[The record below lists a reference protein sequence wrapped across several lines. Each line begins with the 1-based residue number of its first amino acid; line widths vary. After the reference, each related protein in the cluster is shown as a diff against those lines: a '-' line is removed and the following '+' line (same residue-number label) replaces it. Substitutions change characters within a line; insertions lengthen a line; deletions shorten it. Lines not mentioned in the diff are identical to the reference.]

1 MDECEGGSRRA
12 TLSPYSPSIWV
23 RLPDYAPRSLA
34 TRPHPDGS
42 RDPVAYLAQ
51 LCGGTLPIRIA
62 RSARNA
68 RTLEILEN
76 LRLDDFGG
84 IDTEIKPYRASGAD
98 ISAAEWPVVQRT
110 RALLHA

>member
-1 MDECEGGSRRA
+1 MRGWFASRHP
-12 TLSPYSPSIWV
+12 LPLSPSIWV
-23 RLPDYAPRSLA
+23 RLPDCASRSLA

-62 RSARNA
+62 RNA

-84 IDTEIKPYRASGAD
+84 IDAEIKPYRASGAD